1 MFCLSEVFDNEG
13 KPVRGYRKRM
23 FKIWQDLG
31 GFEITEQ
38 RLCDQARAIRKNGW
52 LSDLELE
59 AIRRE
64 ISNETQDEH
73 DMEEGVTT
81 EGVLQD
87 QHLRQANDIEVEHVE
102 NEHTLSDVDLNEKEK
117 VIMNEIRALYTTF
130 TDRAPEDW
138 AEIWG
143 ERNFVLYTNTY
154 EYGWLIVTI
163 VGYSV
168 CLSSFSFVICYYLL
182 ICDLAALGRVF
193 SLNYCEYF
201 RFHSS
206 QK

>member
-1 MFCLSEVFDNEG
+1 
-13 KPVRGYRKRM
+13 M

-38 RLCDQARAIRKNGW
+38 RLCDQARAIRQNSW

-117 VIMNEIRALYTTF
+117 VIMNEIRALLNEGKNVDGISFKKVDFKRLHEVTTKANAVVKHIP
-130 TDRAPEDW
+130 TNNITETNDLVRAISAW
-138 AEIWG
+138 VAIQ
-143 ERNFVLYTNTY
+143 
-154 EYGWLIVTI
+154 
-163 VGYSV
+163 
-168 CLSSFSFVICYYLL
+168 
-182 ICDLAALGRVF
+182 LGLKKCAKR
-193 SLNYCEYF
+193 
-201 RFHSS
+201 S
-206 QK
+206 QKDPWWKGA